1 MNMRAR
7 GAVVDS
13 ASTNAASQGM
23 NCFVAGHG
31 LDEQLAARMPAR
43 MADGILY
50 IQGTGPIVAIN
61 VK

>member
-1 MNMRAR
+1 
-7 GAVVDS
+7 
-13 ASTNAASQGM
+13 M